1 MTKMKRMSV
10 ALTDEIV
17 AGIEKLRS
25 LDEFKRCSDA
35 EIIRRLL
42 ERGLEVREHKKCR
55 K

>member
-17 AGIEKLRS
+17 EAIDRLKGLE
-25 LDEFKRCSDA
+25 EFRRCSEA

-42 ERGLEVREHKKCR
+42 ERGLAVMEGK
-55 K
+55 

>member
-17 AGIEKLRS
+17 EAIEKLKGRE
-25 LDEFKRCSDA
+25 EFRRCSEA

-42 ERGLEVREHKKCR
+42 ERGLEIRGGK
-55 K
+55 

>member
-17 AGIEKLRS
+17 AAIERLKTLE
-25 LDEFKRCSDA
+25 EFRRCSDA

-42 ERGLEVREHKKCR
+42 ERGLEVKEGKKCR